1 MTYNQRFMRRRP
13 LSLSWKTAT
22 AALLAAG
29 ILCAQDFTEWVL
41 FAPPKARFS
50 VRLPGTPSARVDPA
64 TGTHSFELR
73 SGDQRT
79 LVSWA
84 DVPKTARRQK
94 PEQILEETRDGFLK
108 LLPGAKLISSAP
120 ATVGGS
126 PGMTWVLETNPE
138 NRGALRMKGAAAVS
152 KGRVFTLGKMAGRYG
167 FDEEAADRWMATFHI
182 LK

>member
-1 MTYNQRFMRRRP
+1 MRRRCVF
-13 LSLSWKTAT
+13 LSWKSAA

-29 ILCAQDFTEWVL
+29 VLCAQDFTEWVL
-41 FAPPKARFS
+41 FSPPKARFS
-50 VRLPGTPSARVDPA
+50 VRLPGTPSERIDPA

-79 LVSWA
+79 MVSWA
-84 DVPKTARRQK
+84 ALPKAARQK
-94 PEQILEETRDGFLK
+94 RPQQILEETRDAFLK
-108 LLPGAKLISSAP
+108 QLPDSRLISSAP

-138 NRGALRMKGAAAVS
+138 NRGPLRMKGAAALS
-152 KGRVFTLGKMAGRYG
+152 KGRVFTLGRMSGRYA
-167 FDEEAADRWMATFHI
+167 FDEEAADRWMGTFRI